1 MGDAEIPTS
10 SGCVR
15 SPLFCQTTRMDACME
30 SVVTSPAEHSQH
42 LLVVDD
48 IESNRELMR
57 LQLQRYGYRISLA
70 EDGEEALAMIAR
82 DHFDL
87 VLLDIRMPSMD
98 GIEVLQRIRCSYS
111 QLSLPVIM
119 VTAEDQEQRLVE
131 ALRVGANDY
140 LAKPLRLPVTL
151 ARIEAQLSVGR
162 LATMQED
169 VVRFTSHDLKKPLL
183 VMMDIAGTM
192 QQELQQSGAMPADSD
207 ALLDLLIRTG
217 QNMEQVISGFLDQE
231 GLGHGQEPLR
241 RVLDLNQALQKSL
254 RANVD
259 YATRKGIVL
268 NSEFA
273 EQLPSVQANEFRLC
287 QIMDNLI
294 GNALKFSPRQTH
306 IVVRTRTES
315 GYVVVEIEDNGPG
328 LDKDDFSRL
337 FTKHARLSNR
347 PTGNESSSGLG
358 LAMCKQLIALDNG
371 VIGARNNV
379 GSGATFWIRLPA
391 STVKEHSPVAVT
403 RR

>member
-1 MGDAEIPTS
+1 
-10 SGCVR
+10 
-15 SPLFCQTTRMDACME
+15 ME

>member
-1 MGDAEIPTS
+1 
-10 SGCVR
+10 
-15 SPLFCQTTRMDACME
+15 ME
-30 SVVTSPAEHSQH
+30 LVVTSPTEHSQH

-48 IESNRELMR
+48 IESNRDLMR

-82 DHFDL
+82 ERFDL
-87 VLLDIRMPSMD
+87 VLLDIRMPGMD
-98 GIEVLQRIRCSYS
+98 GIEVLQQIRCSYS

-140 LAKPLRLPVTL
+140 LTKPLRLPVTL

-162 LATMQED
+162 LAAIQED

-183 VMMDIAGTM
+183 VMMDIAETM
-192 QQELQQSGAMPADSD
+192 QEEVQQSGVMPADSGE
-207 ALLDLLIRTG
+207 LLDLLIRTG
-217 QNMEQVISGFLDQE
+217 QNMQQVISGFLDQE
-231 GLGHGQEPLR
+231 GLGYGREEPLR
-241 RVLDLNQALQKSL
+241 RVLDLNQTMQKSL
-254 RANVD
+254 QANLD
-259 YATRKGIVL
+259 YATRKGVVL
-268 NSEFA
+268 SSEFA

-294 GNALKFSPRQTH
+294 GNALKFSPRETH
-306 IVVRTRTES
+306 TVVRTRAED
-315 GYVVVEIEDNGPG
+315 GQVVVEIEDSGPG
-328 LDKDDFSRL
+328 LDKDDFSKL

-358 LAMCKQLIALDNG
+358 LAMCKQLIILDKG
-371 VIGARNNV
+371 TIGARNNPE
-379 GSGATFWIRLPA
+379 SGATFWIRLPA
-391 STVKEHSPVAVT
+391 SVLNEC
-403 RR
+403 